1 MEYRMYCLVERHL
14 SSIQKAIQS
23 AHAIVEY
30 GLTYGDTPEYK
41 QWAEKYKTII
51 VLDGGNSRDL
61 DNAADVL
68 NYEKIPFAIFE
79 EPDMLNFKT
88 SICFLA
94 DERVFDYETYGRNYN
109 DFVMKSSMIGYTPD
123 SEEKWIEL
131 IGGYSNAILKQI
143 VAGKKIAI

>member
-1 MEYRMYCLVERHL
+1 MYCLSERHL
-14 SSIQKAIQS
+14 SSVQKAIQA

-30 GLTYGDTPEYK
+30 ELLYGNTKEY
-41 QWAEKYKTII
+41 QDWAKNNKTII
-51 VLDGGNSRDL
+51 VLDGGNSKDL
-61 DNAADVL
+61 NIAVDVL
-68 NYEKIPFAIFE
+68 NYEKIPFATFE

-109 DFVMKSSMIGYTPD
+109 DFAMKVSMNGYTPD

-131 IGGYSNAILKQI
+131 IGGYQNAILKQI
-143 VAGKKIAI
+143 VADKKIAI

>member
-1 MEYRMYCLVERHL
+1 MLYGNTLEY
-14 SSIQKAIQS
+14 QN
-23 AHAIVEY
+23 
-30 GLTYGDTPEYK
+30 
-41 QWAEKYKTII
+41 WAKNNKTII

-94 DERVFDYETYGRNYN
+94 DERVFDYETYGRSYN
-109 DFVMKSSMIGYTPD
+109 DFVMKSLRNGYTPD